1 MTPFGFHRPASA
13 ASAVQLHDKR
23 DDARYLAGGQSL
35 LPAMKLGLAAPSDLI
50 DLSLL
55 PGANAIAVEA
65 GALRIGAMTPH
76 AAVAASADVRKHIP
90 ALAALADGIGDPAV
104 RTRGTIGGSLAQNDP
119 AACYPA
125 AVLGLGATVHTDRRR
140 IAADDFFRGLYE
152 TALEPG
158 ELITAVSFPIPQRAA
173 YQKLE
178 QPASRFALVG
188 VFVSQGAQGARV
200 AVTGAGPCVFRVA
213 AFEAALSSDW
223 SAKAIEGIAVPATGL
238 NTDLH
243 ASAAYRAHLIG
254 VLARRAVA
262 ASVAA
267 AA

>member
-1 MTPFGFHRPASA
+1 MTPFGFHRPATA
-13 ASAVQLHDKR
+13 ASAAQLHR
-23 DDARYLAGGQSL
+23 AGDDARYLAGGQSL

-50 DLSLL
+50 DLALL
-55 PGANAIAVEA
+55 PGVNGITVEA

-76 AAVAASADVRKHIP
+76 AAVAASADVKKRLP

-125 AVLGLGATVHTDRRR
+125 AALGLGATVLTDRRQ
-140 IAADDFFRGLYE
+140 IAADDFFKGLYE

-158 ELITAVSFPIPQRAA
+158 ELITALSFPIAQRAA
-173 YQKLE
+173 YVKFK

-188 VFVSQGAQGARV
+188 VFVSQGPQGVRV
-200 AVTGAGPCVFRVA
+200 AVTGAGPCVFRVGT
-213 AFEAALSSDW
+213 FEAALAKNW
-223 SAKAIEGIAVPATGL
+223 SAQAIEGIAVPDDDL

-243 ASAAYRAHLIG
+243 ASAAYRAHLVG

-262 ASVAA
+262 QAA
-267 AA
+267 